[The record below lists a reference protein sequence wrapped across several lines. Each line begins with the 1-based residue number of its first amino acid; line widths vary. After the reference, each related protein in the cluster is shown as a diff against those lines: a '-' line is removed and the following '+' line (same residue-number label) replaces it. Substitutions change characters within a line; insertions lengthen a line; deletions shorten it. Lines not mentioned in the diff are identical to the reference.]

1 MARVYVNWETQEVV
15 GGHQAD
21 EVIDRKVSEYLE
33 DEELL
38 EEYLYEHFSL
48 IKIWGMDEKEKNEV
62 FEDYTAH
69 LKEEAENWFD
79 DEFCE
84 YIVE

>member
-21 EVIDRKVSEYLE
+21 EVIDKKVSEYLE
-33 DEELL
+33 DDELL
-38 EEYLYEHFSL
+38 EEYLYNHFSL
-48 IKIWGMDEKEKNEV
+48 IKIWSMNEKEKNEV
-62 FEDYTAH
+62 FEEYTTH
-69 LKEEAENWFD
+69 LKEEAEDWFD

>member
-1 MARVYVNWETQEVV
+1 MTRVYVNWETQEVV

-33 DEELL
+33 DDDLL
-38 EEYLYEHFSL
+38 EEYLYERFSL
-48 IKIWGMDEKEKNEV
+48 SAIWNMDAKQKEEIFKE
-62 FEDYTAH
+62 YTAYQ
-69 LKEEAENWFD
+69 KEEVECWFD

-84 YIVE
+84 YFVE

>member
-1 MARVYVNWETQEVV
+1 MTRVYVNWETQEVV

-38 EEYLYEHFSL
+38 EEYLHEHFSL

-62 FEDYTAH
+62 FEDYTTH
-69 LKEEAENWFD
+69 LKEEAEDWFD

>member
-1 MARVYVNWETQEVV
+1 MTRVYVNWETQEVV

-21 EVIDRKVSEYLE
+21 EVIERKVSEYLE

-38 EEYLYEHFSL
+38 EEYLYEHFSHSA
-48 IKIWGMDEKEKNEV
+48 IWNMNAKQKEETFEK
-62 FEDYTAH
+62 YTAYQ
-69 LKEEAENWFD
+69 KEQAENWFD

-84 YIVE
+84 YFVE

>member
-1 MARVYVNWETQEVV
+1 MTRVYVNWETQEVV

-38 EEYLYEHFSL
+38 DEYLYERFSL
-48 IKIWGMDEKEKNEV
+48 SAIWNMDAKRKEEV
-62 FEDYTAH
+62 FEEYTAYQR
-69 LKEEAENWFD
+69 EQVEDWFD

-84 YIVE
+84 YLVE